1 MKNFLTEAD
10 FLPQLKSKGSITVT
24 TDYDRPDKNIPFL
37 NKVVMKK
44 LSDDYLIEVEK
55 VNGAYCYKVTEL

>member
-10 FLPQLKSKGSITVT
+10 FLPQLKSQGSITVT

-37 NKVVMKK
+37 NTVVMKK
-44 LSDDYLIEVEK
+44 LADDYLVQVEK
-55 VNGAYCYKVTEL
+55 VEGAYCYKVTEL